1 MEIQGK
7 FDAQRFFET
16 LANIIGN
23 RENLKIT
30 VTVKQEEQ
38 EQDREESKAS

>member
-16 LANIIGN
+16 LAAIIGN
-23 RENLKIT
+23 RENVNVT
-30 VTVKQEEQ
+30 VTVRQDEQ
-38 EQDREESKAS
+38 EQSDEETKAS